1 MVKISALPS
10 CEISQCSLLSWS
22 AKMVPVNEGGQS
34 LEREPVRLSSCLQ
47 AQLHLLSSCFCR
59 SMI

>member
-34 LEREPVRLSSCLQ
+34 LEREPVRLSVLT
-47 AQLHLLSSCFCR
+47 L
-59 SMI
+59 